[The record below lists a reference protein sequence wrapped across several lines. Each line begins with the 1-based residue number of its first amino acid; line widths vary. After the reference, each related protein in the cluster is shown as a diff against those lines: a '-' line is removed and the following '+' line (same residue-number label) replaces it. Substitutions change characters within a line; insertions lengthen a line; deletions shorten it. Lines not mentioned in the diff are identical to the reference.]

1 MENNWASSGLEAVKN
16 SQLIR
21 VLLIGFLIV
30 LLQIPI
36 GMIQTIISE
45 REETRNETTEEVT
58 AKWGR
63 EQSVVGPFIVVP
75 YVKKWSETRKD
86 GEPQIHTE
94 VRYADFLPE
103 NLHIFGK
110 IDSEVRYRGIFE
122 IPVYRMSLTVIGRF
136 AQPDFSEWGIDSED
150 ILWDRAY
157 LSICISDA
165 RTITNQPILTWN
177 KHKLSFMPGSGES
190 SEGKTEIRAGL
201 KTHLPR
207 TSDPLP
213 LPVPAPGI
221 HASLK
226 ARLDDKHFD
235 FSFPLELNGSMGAF
249 FVPFGQ
255 ETKVDLKSNWSEPS
269 FQGNWLPSQRT
280 VTNKGFQA
288 TWDIPF
294 LGRNY
299 PQKWRSGAGLE
310 KAISLSRFGVNL
322 VSPVDHYRMAHRSVK
337 YEILFLVLT
346 FVTLWLFEI
355 LIKIR
360 IHSLQYLLVGAGMC
374 LFYLLELSLAE
385 HIGFVAAYIIAS
397 SAIVL
402 LISTYC
408 VAILKS
414 TMRAVVVGTVI
425 TLLYGYLY
433 ILLRN
438 QDYALLVGSIGL
450 FLVLATVMYLTRK
463 IDWYSLKI

>member
-1 MENNWASSGLEAVKN
+1 MEDNWTHSVLESGRN

-21 VLLIGFLIV
+21 VLLIGFLIL
-30 LLQIPI
+30 LLQIP
-36 GMIQTIISE
+36 MVLIQTIISQ
-45 REETRNETTEEVT
+45 REETRNEATEEVT
-58 AKWGR
+58 AKWGS
-63 EQSVVGPFIVVP
+63 EQSVVGPLIVVP

-86 GEPQIHTE
+86 GEPQVHTKL
-94 VRYADFLPE
+94 RYADFLPE
-103 NLHIFGK
+103 NLHIFGR
-110 IDSEVRYRGIFE
+110 INSEVRYRGIFE
-122 IPVYRMSLTVIGRF
+122 VPVYRMSLAVTGRF
-136 AQPDFSEWGIDSED
+136 SKPDFSEWGIDSEN

-157 LSICISDA
+157 LSVRISDVRA
-165 RTITNQPILTWN
+165 ITNQPVLTWN
-177 KHKLSFMPGSGES
+177 EHKLNFMPGSGES
-190 SEGKTEIRAGL
+190 SEGI
-201 KTHLPR
+201 
-207 TSDPLP
+207 
-213 LPVPAPGI
+213 PGI
-221 HASLK
+221 QASLK
-226 ARLDDKHFD
+226 ARWDNERFD
-235 FSFPLELNGSMGAF
+235 FSFPLEMNGSMGAF

-255 ETKVDLKSNWSEPS
+255 KTKVDLKSNWSEPS

-299 PQKWRSGAGLE
+299 PEKWRSGAGFE
-310 KAISLSRFGVNL
+310 EAISLSRFGVNL
-322 VSPVDHYRMAHRSVK
+322 ISPVDHYRMAHRSVK

-414 TMRAVVVGTVI
+414 NRQAVVVGTVI

-450 FLVLATVMYLTRK
+450 FLVLATIMYLTRK
-463 IDWYSLKI
+463 IDWYSLKNER

>member
-1 MENNWASSGLEAVKN
+1 MGNKWTHSVLESGRN

-21 VLLIGFLIV
+21 VLLIGFLIL
-30 LLQIPI
+30 LLQIPVA
-36 GMIQTIISE
+36 MIQTIISQ
-45 REETRNETTEEVT
+45 REETRNKATEEVT

-63 EQSVVGPFIVVP
+63 EQSVVGPLIVVP
-75 YVKKWSETRKD
+75 YVEKWSETRKD
-86 GEPQIHTE
+86 GEPQVHTKL
-94 VRYADFLPE
+94 RYADFLPE
-103 NLHIFGK
+103 NLHIFGR

-122 IPVYRMSLTVIGRF
+122 VPVYRMSLAVTGRF
-136 AQPDFSEWGIDSED
+136 SKPDFSEWGIDSEN

-157 LSICISDA
+157 LSVRISDVRA
-165 RTITNQPILTWN
+165 ITNQPVLTWN
-177 KHKLSFMPGSGES
+177 EHKLNFMPGSGES
-190 SEGKTEIRAGL
+190 SEGI
-201 KTHLPR
+201 
-207 TSDPLP
+207 
-213 LPVPAPGI
+213 PGI
-221 HASLK
+221 QASLK
-226 ARLDDKHFD
+226 ARLDNERFD
-235 FSFPLELNGSMGAF
+235 FSFPLEMNGSMGAF

-255 ETKVDLKSNWSEPS
+255 KTKVDLKSNWSEPS

-299 PQKWRSGAGLE
+299 PEKWRSGAGFE
-310 KAISLSRFGVNL
+310 EAISLSRFGVNL
-322 VSPVDHYRMAHRSVK
+322 ISPVDHYRMAHRSVK

-414 TMRAVVVGTVI
+414 NRRAVVVGTVI

-450 FLVLATVMYLTRK
+450 FLVLATIMYLTRK
-463 IDWYSLKI
+463 IDWYSLKT